1 MTNIRVTPEQ
11 LNTLSGR
18 VNGSAGSLDS
28 EMRALSAALAPLG
41 SDWAGV
47 AQARYTEL
55 WNQWQTSA
63 QQLNQALQG
72 IGQLLGQAGSS
83 YAQAEQAIAASFGR

>member
-1 MTNIRVTPEQ
+1 MIIRVTPEQ
-11 LNTLSGR
+11 LAGLSGR
-18 VNGSAGSLDS
+18 VTGGAGSIDAEL
-28 EMRALSAALAPLG
+28 RGLSASLAPLG

-63 QQLNQALQG
+63 LQLNSALQG
-72 IGQLLGQAGSS
+72 IGQLLAQAGTA
-83 YAQAEQAIAASFGR
+83 YEQAESSIAASFGR